1 MPLVRFDTI
10 EGRSQ
15 EDIKRLLDAA
25 HRALLTACKMPP
37 RDR

>member
-1 MPLVRFDTI
+1 MPLVRFDAI

-15 EDIKRLLDAA
+15 EEVKRLLDAA
-25 HRALLTACKMPP
+25 HRALLTAFKVPS